1 MTEALRDTPL
11 DFDRTTS
18 SKAADVMGGYFAKR
32 LLEYEAYAGI
42 RTRARKPLDQ
52 TIFDQQVKVIICNL
66 IYHYLK
72 PSENRSGWLSV
83 SLSHRLH
90 GRHPL
95 QNSTLAKTLES
106 LEAIEFIHLEKGK
119 IGTGLQTRLCLTAK
133 AKDWLEPHHFKVK
146 DFKSVKPKPLIQL
159 RSPKNDKKKYKLL
172 EVDYDDPGI
181 RKYLEQVQLLNDHYE
196 VADIVYHADDGTDD
210 TNRFV
215 YRVFTEG
222 SYESCG
228 RLYGGFWQSQGISH
242 QRRRAFLT
250 IGSERVACLDF
261 GQSAIRLAYAE
272 AGAVPPMTDLYAI
285 PGYERHRDTCKTFI
299 NMLFNK
305 EEAIRLRYRPKALTK
320 NAIDPDRAIAQFR
333 SAIYKFH
340 SPIAHLF
347 KTAIGQRL
355 MFKESRI
362 VIDSL
367 ITMTNKGITGLPVG
381 DGIYVQESMIDDAL
395 SILKKTYVQY
405 CGFEPLITIER

>member
-1 MTEALRDTPL
+1 MTATQRDTPL
-11 DFDRTTS
+11 NFDRKAT
-18 SKAADVMGGYFAKR
+18 SKAAHAMGSYFAER
-32 LLEYEAYAGI
+32 LLAYEKHAGL
-42 RTRARKPLDQ
+42 RTRARKLADQ
-52 TIFDQQVKVIICNL
+52 EIFEEQVKVIVYNL
-66 IYHYLK
+66 IFNHLK
-72 PSENRSGWLSV
+72 PLKNRSGWLSV

-95 QNSTLAKTLES
+95 QNSTLVKTLE
-106 LEAIEFIHLEKGK
+106 LFEAIEFIHLEKGK
-119 IGTGLQTRLCLTAK
+119 IGTGLQTRLCLTEK
-133 AKDWLEPHHFKVK
+133 AKEWLEPHQFKVE
-146 DFKSVKPKPLIQL
+146 DFRSVKSKPLIQL
-159 RSPKNDKKKYKLL
+159 RSPKNEKKKYKLL
-172 EVDYDDPGI
+172 EVDYDDSVI
-181 RKYLEQVQLLNDHYE
+181 RRYLEQVQLLNAHYE
-196 VADIVYHADDGTDD
+196 SADILYHADDGTDD

-228 RLYGGFWQSQGISH
+228 RLYGGFWQSQGVSH
-242 QRRRAFLT
+242 QRRRAFMT
-250 IGSERVACLDF
+250 IGNERVACLDF

-285 PGYERHRDTCKTFI
+285 PGYERHRDICKTFI

-320 NAIDPDRAIAQFR
+320 NAIDPDRAIAHFR

-347 KTAIGQRL
+347 KKAIGQRL
-355 MFKESRI
+355 MFKESQI

-367 ITMTNKGITGLPVG
+367 ITMTNKGITALPVG
-381 DGIYVQESMIDDAL
+381 DGVYVQESMVDEAL
-395 SILKKTYVQY
+395 SILKKTYVQQ
-405 CGFEPLITIER
+405 CGFEPMISIER

>member
-1 MTEALRDTPL
+1 MTETLRDTPL
-11 DFDRTTS
+11 DFDRAAS
-18 SKAADVMGGYFAKR
+18 SKAADVIGDYFAKR
-32 LLEYEAYAGI
+32 LQEYEDYAGI

-52 TIFDQQVKVIICNL
+52 AIFDQQVKSIICNL

-72 PSENRSGWLSV
+72 PPKNRSGWLSV

-95 QNSTLAKTLES
+95 QNSTLVKTLE
-106 LEAIEFIHLEKGK
+106 LFEAIEFIHLEKGK
-119 IGTGLQTRLCLTAK
+119 IGTGLQTRLCLTEK
-133 AKDWLEPHHFKVK
+133 AKEWLEPHHFRVEN
-146 DFKSVKPKPLIQL
+146 FKSLKPKPLIQL

-172 EVDYDDPGI
+172 EVDYDDPVI
-181 RKYLEQVQLLNDHYE
+181 HEYLEQVQILNTHYE
-196 VADIVYHADDGTDD
+196 SADILYHADDGTDD
-210 TNRFV
+210 SNRFV

-228 RLYGGFWQSQGISH
+228 RLYGGFWQGLSH
-242 QRRRAFLT
+242 QRRLDWIT
-250 IGSERVACLDF
+250 INDEPIALLDF
-261 GQSAIRLAYAE
+261 GQSALRLAYAE
-272 AGAVPPMTDLYAI
+272 VGATPPLVDLYAV
-285 PGYERHRDTCKTFI
+285 PGYERHRDICKTFI

-320 NAIDPDRAIAQFR
+320 YSLDPDRAIAHFR

-347 KTAIGQRL
+347 KKAIGQRL
-355 MFKESRI
+355 MFKESQI

-367 ITMTNKGITGLPVG
+367 ITMTNKGITALPVG
-381 DGIYVQESMIDDAL
+381 DGVYVQESMVDEAL
-395 SILKKTYVQY
+395 SILRKSYVQY
-405 CGFEPLITIER
+405 CGFEPMISIER

>member
-1 MTEALRDTPL
+1 MIATQRDTPL
-11 DFDRTTS
+11 NFDRKAT
-18 SKAADVMGGYFAKR
+18 SKAANAMGSYFTER
-32 LLEYEAYAGI
+32 LLAYEKHAGL
-42 RTRARKPLDQ
+42 RTRARKPVDQ
-52 TIFDQQVKVIICNL
+52 EIFGEQVKIIINNL
-66 IYHYLK
+66 IFNHLK
-72 PSENRSGWLSV
+72 PLKNRSGWLSV

-90 GRHPL
+90 GRHTL
-95 QNSTLAKTLES
+95 QNSTLVKTLKS

-119 IGTGLQTRLCLTAK
+119 IGTGLQTRLCLTEK
-133 AKDWLEPHHFKVK
+133 AKEWLEPHNFKVE

-172 EVDYDDPGI
+172 EVDYDDPVI
-181 RKYLEQVQLLNDHYE
+181 RRYLEQVKLLNAHYE
-196 VADIVYHADDGTDD
+196 SADILYHDDDGTDD
-210 TNRFV
+210 TDKLV
-215 YRVFTEG
+215 YRVLTES

-228 RLYGGFWQSQGISH
+228 RLYGGFWQGLSH
-242 QRRRAFLT
+242 QRRIDWIT
-250 IGSERVACLDF
+250 INDEPVALLDF
-261 GQSAIRLAYAE
+261 GQFAIRLAYAE

-285 PGYERHRDTCKTFI
+285 PGYERHRDICKTFI

-320 NAIDPDRAIAQFR
+320 NAIDPNRAIAHFR

-355 MFKESRI
+355 MFKESQI

-367 ITMTNKGITGLPVG
+367 ITMINKGITALSVG
-381 DGIYVQESMIDDAL
+381 DGVYVQESMINDAL

-405 CGFEPLITIER
+405 CGFEPMISIEQ